1 MNHKSFCIKRGIGYG
16 EMVVNNKVF
25 NKFYELKNM
34 NGQDII
40 SIPDGC
46 VDIEFLWKGNRI
58 EAFVCGCILNGK
70 LSGIGNYEKCFGMR
84 FNPGHIPDCFKKEM
98 NSIINSRRKLS
109 DFMDV
114 KEMIAMLSN
123 ENSMEERAKYF
134 IHYFENRVK
143 IEPNIIATLIMKK
156 VKEESGFVN
165 VTDLV
170 NTTGYSHCY
179 IDRVFKNN
187 VGISV
192 KKFAS
197 IIRLQQAIEI
207 VKENKEQEIYERL
220 GFYDQAHFIHEFK
233 RFTLITPSVLSKM
246 KEIEIV

>member
-1 MNHKSFCIKRGIGYG
+1 MNHKSFCIKRGIRYR
-16 EMVVNNKVF
+16 ETVVKHKIF
-25 NKFYELKNM
+25 NKFYELKNL
-34 NGQDII
+34 NGQDVI

-46 VDIEFLWKGNRI
+46 VDIEFVWKGNVI

-70 LSGIGNYEKCFGMR
+70 VSGIGNYEKCFGMR
-84 FNPGHIPDCFKKEM
+84 FNPGFIPDCFKKEM
-98 NSIINSRRKLS
+98 NTIINSRRKLS
-109 DFMDV
+109 DFMEV
-114 KEMIAMLSN
+114 GEMIDMLSQ
-123 ENSMEERAKYF
+123 ETSMEDRVAFF
-134 IHYFENRVK
+134 IDYFENKVR

-156 VKEESGFVN
+156 VKEESGFIN
-165 VTDLV
+165 VTELV

-179 IDRVFKNN
+179 IDRVFKTN

-197 IIRLQQAIEI
+197 IIRLQQAIDI
-207 VKENKEQEIYERL
+207 VRENKEHEIYEKL

-233 RFTLITPSVLSKM
+233 RFTLITPSVLHKM

>member
-1 MNHKSFCIKRGIGYG
+1 MNHKSFCIKRGIGYR
-16 EMVVNNKVF
+16 EIIVNNRIF
-25 NKFYELKNM
+25 NKFYEFHNL
-34 NGQDII
+34 NGQEII

-46 VDIEFLWKGNRI
+46 IDIEFVWKGNKP
-58 EAFVCGCILNGK
+58 EAYVCGCILNGK
-70 LSGIGNYEKCFGMR
+70 ISGIANYDKCFGMR
-84 FNPGHIPDCFKKEM
+84 FQPGNIPECFKKEM
-98 NSIINSRRKLS
+98 NTIINSRRRLE

-114 KEMIAMLSN
+114 SEMIEVLSHN
-123 ENSMEERAKYF
+123 LTLEERMDYF
-134 IHYFENRVK
+134 INYFEKQVK
-143 IEPNIIATLIMKK
+143 IESNIIATLIMKK
-156 VKEESGFVN
+156 VKEESGYIN
-165 VTDLV
+165 ITDLV

-192 KKFAS
+192 KKYAS
-197 IIRLQQAIEI
+197 IIRLQRAIEI
-207 VKENKEQEIYERL
+207 VRENKENEIYDRL

>member
-1 MNHKSFCIKRGIGYG
+1 MNHKSFCIKRGTGYK
-16 EMVVNNKVF
+16 EIAVNNSIF
-25 NKFYELKNM
+25 NKFYEFDKL

-46 VDIEFLWKGNRI
+46 VDIEFVWKGDQI

-70 LSGIGNYEKCFGMR
+70 ISGIGNYDKCFGIR
-84 FNPGHIPDCFKKEM
+84 FNPGNIPECFKKEM
-98 NSIINSRRKLS
+98 NTIINSKRRLS
-109 DFMDV
+109 DFMNIKD
-114 KEMIAMLSN
+114 MIYILN
-123 ENSMEERAKYF
+123 QNLTMEERVNSF
-134 IHYFENRVK
+134 MTYFENHVK

-156 VKEESGFVN
+156 VREESGFIN

-179 IDRVFKNN
+179 IDRVFKSN

-192 KKFAS
+192 KKYAS

-207 VKENKEQEIYERL
+207 VKENKETEIYERL

-233 RFTLITPSVLSKM
+233 RFTLITPSVLHKM
-246 KEIEIV
+246 KEIIIV